1 MVYVCFIGGFTVFGC
16 GLFSQNTLLGLLG
29 ALIMALPIIRDFK
42 KGK

>member
-16 GLFSQNTLLGLLG
+16 GLFTQNTLLGLCG
-29 ALIMALPIIRDFK
+29 AFIMALPSIRNIK